1 MVAEL
6 PRPHHENAPIAVV
19 DAVLELPSAEIQLG
33 IAGICGAPECAAL
46 CDGLHARRNLDQ
58 KLERARAQFGRHI
71 DVLLEVNGIGHTRT
85 MA

>member
-19 DAVLELPSAEIQLG
+19 DAVLELTPREIQLG

-46 CDGLHARRNLDQ
+46 
-58 KLERARAQFGRHI
+58 
-71 DVLLEVNGIGHTRT
+71 
-85 MA
+85 